1 MSQIEVSVYDQT
13 AYFIHTPDIFSGDIG
28 IDTVKFTFDN
38 TWSGFDDKTAVF
50 YNDPKKSYPVILDSN
65 NVATIPKTVINKE
78 CTLYFGVMGTNE
90 SGDVKTSSIL
100 SYRISRGAISADT
113 EVLSTSTDVWLQI
126 LVNYEIALNQVAD
139 MKVTLADMDNRLA
152 VMDKRIIDSAQ
163 ENKAN
168 KDLSNV
174 TVETLRNKLNLSI
187 AVSKTT
193 LYDGSGSKNETL
205 SFTDSIDNYDFI
217 QIISDYA
224 VESNPI
230 RRELLPIM
238 FMSVDTLKEIINDNG
253 YAYIP
258 TWAASH
264 ISSSTSVSIKMTSTE
279 MTMPNA
285 NDFAINRII
294 VTGFKFSV

>member
-13 AYFIHTPDIFSGDIG
+13 AYFNHTPDIFSGDVG
-28 IDTVKFTFDN
+28 IDTVKFVFDN
-38 TWSGFDDKTAVF
+38 TWGNFDDKTAVF
-50 YNDPKKSYPVILDSN
+50 YNEPKKSYPVILDDDN
-65 NVATIPKTVINKE
+65 TATIPKTVINSE

-193 LYDGSGSKNETL
+193 LYDGAGVRNETV
-205 SFTDSIDNYDFI
+205 SFADSIYNYDFI
-217 QIISDYA
+217 QTIISVT

-230 RRELLPIM
+230 KRELVPTS
-238 FMSVDTLKEIINDNG
+238 FMSVDTLKEIIDSNG

-258 TWAASH
+258 TWVGTDLSAYK
-264 ISSSTSVSIKMTSTE
+264 TVSVKITNTE